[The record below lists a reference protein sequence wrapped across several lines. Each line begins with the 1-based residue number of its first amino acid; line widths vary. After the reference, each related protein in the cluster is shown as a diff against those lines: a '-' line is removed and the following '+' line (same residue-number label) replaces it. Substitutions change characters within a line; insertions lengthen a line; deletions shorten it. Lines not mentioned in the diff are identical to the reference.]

1 MRAPRFAL
9 LGLCPLLLAGCFF
22 TANVRTRIEESR
34 WVNEVIGDTLFF
46 RLPVEPSHLFCPKV
60 GDNLYVIAVASDSL
74 WLQLPTSPGDV
85 ATLSDQPPSTRS
97 VESPGSGPSG
107 NFPAGLDL
115 VIGTNPRGFVAE
127 ESEGVPANA
136 LLCLASL
143 PSPGDSTVF
152 GLVNHQAM
160 MIYRE
165 KGRNVWVDVD
175 VKTPRR
181 RSRADQAESS
191 SLKALYF
198 LSVPADIVTSPI
210 QVFIFLVTLP
220 IRAVGLIGFA
230 GT

>member
-9 LGLCPLLLAGCFF
+9 LGLCPFLLAGCFF
-22 TANVRTRIEESR
+22 TANVRSRIEESR
-34 WVNEVIGDTLFF
+34 WVNEAFGDTLFF
-46 RLPVEPSHLFCPKV
+46 RLPAEPSRRFCPRV
-60 GDNLYVIAVASDSL
+60 GDHLYLIAVATDSL
-74 WLQLPTSPGDV
+74 WLQLPTSPGND

-160 MIYRE
+160 LIYRE
-165 KGRNVWVDVD
+165 KGRNLWVSVDVE
-175 VKTPRR
+175 TPRR
-181 RSRADQAESS
+181 KTRVDQAESS

-198 LSVPADIVTSPI
+198 LSVPADIVTSPV
-210 QVFIFLVTLP
+210 QAFIFLVTLP
-220 IRAVGLIGFA
+220 IRAALLIAFS

>member
-1 MRAPRFAL
+1 MRAPRFAF

-22 TANVRTRIEESR
+22 TANVRSRIEESR
-34 WVNEVIGDTLFF
+34 WVNEAFGDTLFF
-46 RLPVEPSHLFCPKV
+46 RLPAEPSRLFCPRV
-60 GDNLYVIAVASDSL
+60 GDHLYLIAVASDSI
-74 WLQLPTSPGDV
+74 WLQLPTSPGDN
-85 ATLSDQPPSTRS
+85 ATLSDQPPSPRS

-107 NFPAGLDL
+107 NLPAGLDL

-136 LLCLASL
+136 LLCLVSL

-165 KGRNVWVDVD
+165 KGRNLWVSVY

-181 RSRADQAESS
+181 ITRVDQAESS

-198 LSVPADIVTSPI
+198 LSVPADIVTSPV
-210 QVFIFLVTLP
+210 QAFIFLVTLP
-220 IRAVGLIGFA
+220 IRAALLIAFS